1 MREIRYNL
9 TLLKKISGIR
19 GTIGGK
25 AGISLSPQDVVLL
38 SSAYAALLKEKGNK
52 KCIVIGRD
60 ARISG
65 DLVSQLA
72 CSSIRSMGFDVVDV
86 GLSTTP
92 TVEMEVVR
100 LKAGGG
106 IILTASHNPRQ
117 WNALKLLNERGEF
130 LSAEDGE
137 RMLQIADE
145 NNIEYADVDSLG
157 NYTKHDKAISYHINS
172 ILNLSCLDNKRVQ
185 DKAYKV
191 VVDCVNS
198 TGAIS
203 IVSLLE
209 QLSCEVI
216 AINADMTGDFAHNPE
231 PLPAHLKQLS
241 KAVQEHNADLGV
253 AVDPDVDR
261 LVLVCE
267 DGSMFGEEY
276 TLVAAADYYLKHKSG
291 PVVSNMSS
299 SRALADIAEKYGQ
312 QYFTSAVGEAHV
324 VGRMKEKNA
333 VIGGEGNGGV
343 ILPELHYGRDAL
355 VGMALILNLL
365 SEKNISASALRAS
378 YTSYEII
385 KEKIEIDPDL
395 NIESILY
402 SIRNDYI
409 EHPINEEDGL
419 RLDINKAWVH
429 IRKSNTEPVIRII
442 AEAEDKAEAQ
452 KLIQAI
458 AKYLSD

>member
-1 MREIRYNL
+1 
-9 TLLKKISGIR
+9 
-19 GTIGGK
+19 
-25 AGISLSPQDVVLL
+25 
-38 SSAYAALLKEKGNK
+38 
-52 KCIVIGRD
+52 
-60 ARISG
+60 
-65 DLVSQLA
+65 
-72 CSSIRSMGFDVVDV
+72 
-86 GLSTTP
+86 
-92 TVEMEVVR
+92 
-100 LKAGGG
+100 
-106 IILTASHNPRQ
+106 
-117 WNALKLLNERGEF
+117 
-130 LSAEDGE
+130 
-137 RMLQIADE
+137 
-145 NNIEYADVDSLG
+145 
-157 NYTKHDKAISYHINS
+157 
-172 ILNLSCLDNKRVQ
+172 
-185 DKAYKV
+185 
-191 VVDCVNS
+191 
-198 TGAIS
+198 
-203 IVSLLE
+203 
-209 QLSCEVI
+209 
-216 AINADMTGDFAHNPE
+216 
-231 PLPAHLKQLS
+231 
-241 KAVQEHNADLGV
+241 
-253 AVDPDVDR
+253 
-261 LVLVCE
+261 
-267 DGSMFGEEY
+267 
-276 TLVAAADYYLKHKSG
+276 
-291 PVVSNMSS
+291 
-299 SRALADIAEKYGQ
+299 LADIAEKYGQ

-409 EHPINEEDGL
+409 DHPINEEDGL

>member
-1 MREIRYNL
+1 L

-25 AGISLSPQDVVLL
+25 AGNSLSPQDVVLL
-38 SSAYAALLKEKGNK
+38 ASAYVALLKEKGNNE
-52 KCIVIGRD
+52 CIVIGRD

-72 CSSIRSMGFDVVDV
+72 SASIRAMGFDVVDV

-100 LKAGGG
+100 LNAGGG

-130 LSAEDGE
+130 LSASDGE
-137 RMLQIADE
+137 RMLKIADE
-145 NNIEYADVDSLG
+145 NSFEYADVDSIG
-157 NYTKHDKAISYHINS
+157 NYSINDEAINYHINS
-172 ILNLSCLDNKRVQ
+172 ILKLNCLDNKRVQ

-203 IVSLLE
+203 IVPLLKK
-209 QLSCEVI
+209 LSCEVI

-241 KAVQEHNADLGV
+241 DAVLEHEADLGI

-276 TLVAAADYYLKHKSG
+276 TLVAAADYYLKHNTG
-291 PVVSNMSS
+291 PLVSNMSS

-312 QYFTSAVGEAHV
+312 EYYTSAVGEAHV
-324 VGRMKEKNA
+324 VRRMKQKEA

-355 VGMALILNLL
+355 VGIALILNLL
-365 SEKNISASALRAS
+365 SEQNITASALRAS

-385 KEKIEIDPDL
+385 KEKIEIDPEL
-395 NIESILY
+395 NIESILN

-409 EHPINEEDGL
+409 EYPMNDEDGL

-429 IRKSNTEPVIRII
+429 IRKSNTEPVLRII
-442 AEAEDKAEAQ
+442 AEAEQKTEAQ
-452 KLIQAI
+452 KLIQSI

>member
-1 MREIRYNL
+1 M

-25 AGISLSPQDVVLL
+25 AGESLSPQDVVLL
-38 SSAYAALLKEKGNK
+38 TSAYASLLHEKGNN

-72 CSSIRSMGFDVVDV
+72 SSSIRAMGFDVVDV

-117 WNALKLLNERGEF
+117 WNALKLLNEKGEF
-130 LSAEDGE
+130 LSASDGE
-137 RMLQIADE
+137 RMLQIADD

-157 NYTKHDKAISYHINS
+157 NYSKNEEAIDSHINS
-172 ILNLSCLDNKRVQ
+172 ILQLNCLDNKRVQ
-185 DKAYKV
+185 DKSYKV
-191 VVDCVNS
+191 VVDCINS

-203 IVSLLE
+203 IIPLLE
-209 QLSCEVI
+209 KLSCEVI
-216 AINADMTGDFAHNPE
+216 SINSEMSGDFAHNPE

-241 KAVQEHNADLGV
+241 EAVLEHKADLGI

-276 TLVAAADYYLKHKSG
+276 TLVAAADYYLKHRTG
-291 PVVSNMSS
+291 PLVSNMSS

-312 QYFTSAVGEAHV
+312 AYYTSAVGEAHV
-324 VGRMKEKNA
+324 VSRMKEKNA

-355 VGMALILNLL
+355 VGVALILNLL
-365 SEKNISASALRAS
+365 SEQNTSASALRAS

-385 KEKIEIDPDL
+385 KEKVEIDPEL
-395 NIESILY
+395 NIESILN

-409 EHPINEEDGL
+409 DYPINDEDGL

-442 AEAEDKAEAQ
+442 AEAEQKSEAQ
-452 KLIQAI
+452 NLIQAI